1 LKKIVPLF
9 FFLISQ
15 YFYSQT
21 IKGTVLD
28 SNKNPVFANIIVKK
42 LREPHLIYQFTTTN
56 SLGEY
61 DIALK
66 APLDSIV
73 IRVTSSE
80 HETNE
85 RHLYNVQNKGK
96 KIILDFILQTRIT
109 ALKEVIIS
117 ENRKITRKKDT
128 LVYDA
133 EKFKDGSEKVVED
146 LLKKLP
152 GIKVSDNGEIKFNGK
167 SIKKMLLDGDDLFDN
182 QYIVGS
188 KNMDASLLD
197 KVEVIEKYNEN
208 SLLKGIYDSE
218 DVAINLKLKKG
229 KSEFSGNSKLGLGY
243 KNKYDFNANG
253 IIIND
258 KIKGFGVAT
267 YNNVGLNSSPY
278 DFYSNNLSF
287 EDLKENSSIA
297 KSLINQGNF
306 YSPLEDKFH
315 RLNKTFYSSFNSLFK
330 LSKKTILKV
339 NLGIYDDKLSRNNK
353 DETTITANNET
364 FTFNQ
369 SENNVKSPKL
379 YDGNIH
385 FENKEK
391 EKLHWEYS
399 GKLKYQE
406 INFGSNSINESL
418 QQNNQ
423 ITSVNRYV
431 KHHFNLTKKIS
442 DKSAFTTQTN
452 FIKSSAPQQ
461 FILSPGTSIN
471 ESDLSFIQQNNQD
484 SRFDKTTFSSTSNYL
499 RTFNSFTWQLQT
511 GFFSIQNNLKSSLK
525 TVSENKQTFSS
536 LDYSNDLK
544 YNLNFPF
551 LNTNWSYNKNKIGLR
566 INLESKYFTVD
577 IEDFIRK
584 KAVFENKMIV
594 APSFQFIYKFS
605 QNTQINSSYSYNQNA
620 PMENN
625 LFEGIIQTG
634 YRSFQN
640 SEFNLGFLKTHVYG
654 INFNYNDLYHQNRLS
669 VQLQHNQ
676 RDNNYFIRSLIN
688 NEISTTTAFLSNNG
702 NQDYSATIN
711 AEKYIHSLRST
722 FEFNTRY
729 SISYT
734 KNSIN
739 ATDIRDIVS
748 RNILFDFSMRI
759 KLDKNT
765 FLDNKSY
772 YIHYATVV
780 QGGNENRFNALKNA
794 LKLVY
799 NLDKRIKT
807 ATVLNFISPDLSVDN
822 NYLFLDT
829 EIKFSSK
836 NKKIEYSLIGR
847 NLTNNKN
854 FETISISDF
863 SRSISSHNLINR
875 FAIVSVGFRF

>member
-1 LKKIVPLF
+1 MKKLILLL

-15 YFYSQT
+15 YSNSQI
-21 IKGTVLD
+21 IKGTILD
-28 SNKNPVFANIIVKK
+28 SNGNPVTANILIKK
-42 LREPHLIYQFTTTN
+42 PQTPQLIYQFATTD
-56 SLGEY
+56 SRGDY
-61 DIALK
+61 FVKLK
-66 APLDSIV
+66 EPLDSV
-73 IRVTSSE
+73 IIAVTSYAY
-80 HETNE
+80 ETNE
-85 RHLYNVQNKGK
+85 KHLKILKNSET
-96 KIILDFILQTRIT
+96 IILDFELQTRIT
-109 ALKEVIIS
+109 ALKEVVIT
-117 ENRKITRKKDT
+117 ENKKITRKKDT
-128 LVYDA
+128 IVYDS

-152 GIKVSDNGEIKFNGK
+152 GIKISENGEIKFNGK

-188 KNMDASLLD
+188 KNMDAALLD
-197 KVEVIEKYNEN
+197 KVEVIEKYSEN

-243 KNKYDFNANG
+243 KNKYDFNTTG
-253 IIIND
+253 IIINA

-267 YNNVGLNSSPY
+267 YNNVGLNNSPY
-278 DFYSNNLSF
+278 DFYSNNVSF
-287 EDLKENSSIA
+287 EDLKENNSTA

-315 RLNKTFYSSFNSLFK
+315 RINKTFYSSFNSLYK

-339 NLGIYDDKLSRNNK
+339 NLGIYDDQLSRNNK
-353 DETTITANNET
+353 EETTITANNET
-364 FTFNQ
+364 FTFYQ

-406 INFGSNSINESL
+406 INFWSNSINESL
-418 QQNNQ
+418 KQNNQ
-423 ITSVNRYV
+423 ITSINRYE

-461 FILSPGTSIN
+461 FTLSPGISIN
-471 ESDLSFIQQNNQD
+471 ESDDSYVQQNNQD
-484 SRFDKTTFSSTSNYL
+484 SRFDKITFSSTSNYL
-499 RTFNSFTWQLQT
+499 HTFNSCTWQVQA
-511 GFFSIQNNLKSSLK
+511 GFFSIQNKLKSLLR
-525 TVSENKQTFSS
+525 TVSENEEAFSNI
-536 LDYSNDLK
+536 DYSNDLK

-551 LNTNWSYNKNKIGLR
+551 FNTNWSYNKNKIGLR
-566 INLESKYFTVD
+566 INLESKYFTIN
-577 IEDFIRK
+577 IEDLIRQK
-584 KAVFENKMIV
+584 TVFENEMIV
-594 APSFQFIYKFS
+594 SPSLQFIYKFS
-605 QNTQINSSYSYNQNA
+605 QNTQINSSYSFNQNA

-625 LFEGIIQTG
+625 LFVGIIQTG
-634 YRSFQN
+634 YRSFLN
-640 SEFNLGFLKTHVYG
+640 NEFNLGFLKTHAYG

-688 NEISTTTAFLSNNG
+688 NEISTTTAFLLNNG

-711 AEKYIHSLRST
+711 AEKYIHSLRTT

-739 ATDIRDIVS
+739 AAAIRDIVS
-748 RNILFDFSMRI
+748 RNTLFDFSMRI

-765 FLDNKSY
+765 FVENKSY
-772 YIHYATVV
+772 FMHYATVV
-780 QGGNENRFNALKNA
+780 QGGNENRFSSLKNA

-807 ATVLNFISPDLSVDN
+807 ATVLNFISPDLSVEN

-829 EIKFSSK
+829 EITFSSK
-836 NKKIEYSLIGR
+836 NKKIEYSLLGR

-875 FAIVSVGFRF
+875 FVMVSVGFRF